1 MTASMMGQIELAKT
15 ALRKAANSAND
26 FEGKEEARRRLA
38 WVEAGTP
45 ESAELSLGAL
55 EAMAK
60 QQPND
65 VLLQIRLGEAYQKQ
79 GAFDK
84 AAAAF
89 EQALKVNPELSVAT
103 TKLAELYAGPLN
115 NNEKALVYAKK
126 ARKLAPADPQ
136 TTILLGKIAY
146 QNGNF
151 GWSYSLLQ
159 EAARQRRDDP
169 AVLYTLGWSAY
180 ATGKV
185 NEAQDLMQ
193 KVAAGGGNSLEISDA
208 KKFLRFTMLEQDPK
222 QLVAAEAEV
231 QNEVAANGDYVPAL
245 MAQAAV
251 YSQRQP
257 RQAIE
262 IYNRVLRRFP
272 DLALAQKRLAA
283 LYAQDEATSPQAY
296 ELAVK
301 ARKVLPDDPELA
313 VLLARLSYARKEYA
327 RTAQLLEETARTKRL
342 GPDLLFYLGMSQL
355 QANQLN
361 EARGV
366 LNEALTNGLQEPFAT
381 EAKRAL
387 ANLDRN

>member
-1 MTASMMGQIELAKT
+1 MTLGLVYERMKDYPNERDVYEKVLSIDPNFVPALNNLACLYSEGLNDLNKAYDLARKAHELQPQEASAGDTLGWVLYKRGDYQQALSILQNSARAGDNPEIQFHLGMTASMMGQIELAKT
-15 ALRKAANSAND
+15 ALRKAADSAND
-26 FEGKEEARRRLA
+26 FEGREEARRRLA

-65 VLLQIRLGEAYQKQ
+65 VLVRSRLGEAYQKQ

-89 EQALKVNPELSVAT
+89 EQALKVNPQLFVAT

-126 ARKLAPADPQ
+126 ARKLAPTDPQ
-136 TTILLGKIAY
+136 TTILLGKIVY

-169 AVLYTLGWSAY
+169 AVLYSLGWSAY

-185 NEAQDLMQ
+185 NEARDLMQ
-193 KVAAGGGNSLEISDA
+193 KVAAGDANSHEISDA
-208 KKFLRFTMLEQDPK
+208 KKFLKVYHAGAGSETARCGRSRI
-222 QLVAAEAEV
+222 

-245 MAQAAV
+245 MAQAALDHNTN
-251 YSQRQP
+251 P
-257 RQAIE
+257 G
-262 IYNRVLRRFP
+262 RR
-272 DLALAQKRLAA
+272 
-283 LYAQDEATSPQAY
+283 
-296 ELAVK
+296 
-301 ARKVLPDDPELA
+301 
-313 VLLARLSYARKEYA
+313 
-327 RTAQLLEETARTKRL
+327 
-342 GPDLLFYLGMSQL
+342 
-355 QANQLN
+355 
-361 EARGV
+361 
-366 LNEALTNGLQEPFAT
+366 
-381 EAKRAL
+381 
-387 ANLDRN
+387 

>member
-1 MTASMMGQIELAKT
+1 
-15 ALRKAANSAND
+15 
-26 FEGKEEARRRLA
+26 
-38 WVEAGTP
+38 
-45 ESAELSLGAL
+45 
-55 EAMAK
+55 MAK

-65 VLLQIRLGEAYQKQ
+65 VLLRIRLGEAYQKQ

-89 EQALKVNPELSVAT
+89 EQALKVNPELSLPT
-103 TKLAELYAGPLN
+103 IRLAELYAGPLG

-126 ARKLAPADPQ
+126 ARKLAPTDPQ

-169 AVLYTLGWSAY
+169 AVLYSLAWSAY

-185 NEAQDLMQ
+185 NEARDLMQ
-193 KVAAGGGNSLEISDA
+193 KVATLGGNSHEISDA
-208 KKFLRFTMLEQDPK
+208 KKFLRFTMLDQDPK
-222 QLVAAEAEV
+222 QLVAAEGEV
-231 QNEVAANGDYVPAL
+231 QKEVAANGDYVPAL
-245 MAQAAV
+245 MAQAAL
-251 YSQRQP
+251 YSQHQP
-257 RQAIE
+257 RQAMQ
-262 IYNRVLRRFP
+262 IYNRILRRFP
-272 DLALAQKRLAA
+272 DLAPAQKHLAA
-283 LYAQDEATSPQAY
+283 LYAQDEATIPQAY

-301 ARKVLPDDPELA
+301 ARKILPDDVELTA
-313 VLLARLSYARKEYA
+313 LLGRLSYARKEYPRA
-327 RTAQLLEETARTKRL
+327 VQLLEETARRKRL
-342 GPDLLFYLGMSQL
+342 DADLLFYLGMSQL
-355 QANQLN
+355 QAKQPN

-366 LNEALTNGLQEPFAT
+366 LNEALTNGLQEPLAT